1 MDKIRCAI
9 LCVDDD
15 PIILQMLQFQLK
27 KHLDIEC
34 VIMEFFTNPSEVL
47 EIIDETLE
55 ESIELIF
62 VIVDFKMPEMS
73 GADLITKIK
82 SLKPE
87 TKFIILSG
95 QANDIIVNQLKSKN
109 SLEAFI
115 LKPWDEKELMD
126 LILPILKEKNIL

>member
-1 MDKIRCAI
+1 MDKIKCAI

-47 EIIDETLE
+47 DVIDETLG

-82 SLKPE
+82 SLKPD

-95 QANDIIVNQLKSKN
+95 QANDFIVNQLQSKN

-126 LILPILKEKNIL
+126 VILPILKEKNIL

>member
-1 MDKIRCAI
+1 MDKIKCAI

-27 KHLDIEC
+27 KHLDVEC

-95 QANDIIVNQLKSKN
+95 QANDIIVNQLQSKN

-126 LILPILKEKNIL
+126 VILPILKEKNIL

>member
-1 MDKIRCAI
+1 MDKIKCAI

-126 LILPILKEKNIL
+126 VILPILKEKNIL